1 MVEFCNQTYSSTAVY
16 VTIVHCYVAWG
27 GGGKAVLS
35 PRPTGDKKAYVIYD
49 FRKVHKTINERNF
62 KNGMKF
68 GLFLESRGSFMVRES
83 YGSEYKALP
92 C

>member
-1 MVEFCNQTYSSTAVY
+1 MLPGEGA
-16 VTIVHCYVAWG
+16 
-27 GGGKAVLS
+27 GKRFS
-35 PRPTGDKKAYVIYD
+35 RPDQPGIKKAYVIYD

>member
-1 MVEFCNQTYSSTAVY
+1 MFTVILPGEGA
-16 VTIVHCYVAWG
+16 
-27 GGGKAVLS
+27 GKWFPHPAQPEL
-35 PRPTGDKKAYVIYD
+35 KKAYVIYD
-49 FRKVHKTINERNF
+49 FRKVHKTIIERNF

-68 GLFLESRGSFMVRES
+68 RLFLESRGSFIVRES